1 MLKRYAVLVAQMIV
15 VSVVAVAT
23 PASAAEEFA
32 VGATNV
38 ALAANGGHIVEF
50 SSQVLDENGKPI
62 TQWQINNV
70 IDGKR
75 IRGSDRPRDSYG
87 WSSAAAPTPA
97 KPQWFILAF
106 KDERTRLVTRVRFD
120 PVTDD
125 PLEIGRWARDFEIHV
140 SSTTR
145 DGPWAMVQNGRLLN
159 KPITQTFDFPPV
171 ECRYMKIMFTSNW
184 FSDQFVELGEI
195 EVYEALATG
204 DTLDQ
209 LILRLENLLQDLKRY
224 RDSVRYNQ
232 PLRPELTPPATT
244 EATPTTTTQPTPQ

>member
-1 MLKRYAVLVAQMIV
+1 MLKRCAVLIAQVVA
-15 VSVVAVAT
+15 VSVVVVAT
-23 PASAAEEFA
+23 PAWAADEFA

-38 ALAANGGHIVEF
+38 ALAANGGHIVAF
-50 SSQVLDENGKPI
+50 SSHVLDENGKPI

-70 IDGKR
+70 IDGKH

-87 WSSAAAPTPA
+87 WSSAVAPAPG

-106 KDERTRLVTRVRFD
+106 KDERTRLVARVRFD

-140 SSTTR
+140 SSTTQ
-145 DGPWAMVQNGRLLN
+145 DGPWATVQSGRLLN
-159 KPITQTFDFPPV
+159 KPITQSFDFPPV
-171 ECRYMKIMFTSNW
+171 ECRYMKVIFTSNW
-184 FSDQFVELGEI
+184 FSDQFIELGEI

-204 DTLDQ
+204 DALDQ

-224 RDSVRYNQ
+224 RDSVKYNQ
-232 PLRPELTPPATT
+232 PLHPELIPPATT
-244 EATPTTTTQPTPQ
+244 DTTSTTTTQPPPQ